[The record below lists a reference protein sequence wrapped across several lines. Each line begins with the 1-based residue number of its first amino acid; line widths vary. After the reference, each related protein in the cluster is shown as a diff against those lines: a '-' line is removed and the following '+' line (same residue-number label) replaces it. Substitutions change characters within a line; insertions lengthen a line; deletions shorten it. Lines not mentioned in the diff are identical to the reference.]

1 MITEEQK
8 KYIEGYVN
16 GVCTDDRCDL
26 YPAYGI
32 EEKGGDMVIP
42 LEALSDT
49 LVDHQVTDLTNKINA
64 MLEDECLPYL
74 AYISIDIVLTP
85 EERSQECRK

>member
-1 MITEEQK
+1 MTTIEQK
-8 KYIEGYVN
+8 NFIEGFVN
-16 GVCTDDRCDL
+16 GVCTDDRCDF
-26 YPAYGI
+26 YAAYGI
-32 EEKGGDMVIP
+32 EEKNDDMIIH

-85 EERSQECRK
+85 EERSQECKK